1 MFTISLPVIPI
12 LMEDEIVHT
21 DERPTCDDP
30 DCPCWHAY
38 LAGMEQAEAAC
49 IERGFSERWEQLPEY
64 RQQEWEP
71 EMTVAEYERLMGS
84 YEPSVIRYKHS
95 LYYTTMAEAQAAY
108 ERLDDHFCEII
119 MEMECIPDMDNR
131 QAVVRFVTDRLL
143 RVKDQTTVL
152 QLAGPV
158 LLAFWNE
165 VEGYQP

>member
-1 MFTISLPVIPI
+1 
-12 LMEDEIVHT
+12 
-21 DERPTCDDP
+21 
-30 DCPCWHAY
+30 
-38 LAGMEQAEAAC
+38 
-49 IERGFSERWEQLPEY
+49 
-64 RQQEWEP
+64 
-71 EMTVAEYERLMGS
+71 
-84 YEPSVIRYKHS
+84 
-95 LYYTTMAEAQAAY
+95 
-108 ERLDDHFCEII
+108 